1 MPVVWKKSIR
11 LFTSDTRQIGNA
23 LSSNLSI
30 SDCPIYYDK
39 QRPIANWYNPI
50 ITAIVKMWTIS
61 NDNEALSDTASIDI
75 VRKNL
80 VTKVV
85 VMFSEVEYVNRN
97 MKREHAKN

>member
-1 MPVVWKKSIR
+1 
-11 LFTSDTRQIGNA
+11 
-23 LSSNLSI
+23 
-30 SDCPIYYDK
+30 
-39 QRPIANWYNPI
+39 
-50 ITAIVKMWTIS
+50 MWTIS